1 MSITETRRPELCE
14 LRLPSGPLVALLYDD
29 GLFFTEQQFDD
40 GNAATIELP
49 TALDAFLCYQYA
61 REHGRIRAPF
71 PVPVADEEPDPPVQ
85 TFAAEARRIR
95 LRAGVSVRALAAEV
109 GVKSDTIKVW
119 ETDSSE
125 SPWAIVHRA
134 RSAKYRRYVA
144 TLVRLDVADPL
155 PAPAPQAVSAPPD
168 GKRRCAAPGC
178 DTILSR
184 FNEGDSCACH
194 A

>member
-1 MSITETRRPELCE
+1 M
-14 LRLPSGPLVALLYDD
+14 
-29 GLFFTEQQFDD
+29 
-40 GNAATIELP
+40 
-49 TALDAFLCYQYA
+49 
-61 REHGRIRAPF
+61 
-71 PVPVADEEPDPPVQ
+71 PVADEEPDPPVQ
-85 TFAAEARRIR
+85 TFSAEARRIR
-95 LRAGVSVRALAAEV
+95 LRAGVSVRDLAAEV

-144 TLVRLDVADPL
+144 TLVRLDVADP
-155 PAPAPQAVSAPPD
+155 PEEPEPQVVASAPA
-168 GKRRCAAPGC
+168 GKRRCRHAGC

-184 FNEGDSCACH
+184 FNEDDRCALH